1 MSLDYK
7 LTDIEDY
14 EEKCWGCETRGEDYM
29 NMKTEVLI
37 FATMVIDL
45 GEITEKNCIE
55 FYTRM
60 MMYSMINGCYDSIT
74 LEDVKAHIGLKT
86 NVPDK
91 TKAKWNRRF
100 GLMARDRVEL
110 TMRWKER
117 EESKGG
123 EE

>member
-14 EEKCWGCETRGEDYM
+14 EEKCGGCETRGEDYM

-55 FYTRM
+55 FYTRK